1 VTEEVAASAARP
13 LPTGTVTFLRTDVE
27 GSMALS
33 RALGPRW
40 DGVNDT
46 HLRLIRRA
54 VEGADGVVV
63 RTEGDAVFAAFQE
76 AGAGVRAAAAAQR
89 ALADAEWP
97 DGTSIRV
104 RMGVHSGEA
113 HLAGDDYGG
122 YEVSRAARVAATGH
136 GGQVLLSGA
145 AQALVADDLPDGT
158 ELLDLGTFVLKDVP
172 RPERIFQLEVTGL
185 PTTFPPLRAART
197 TVGNLDER
205 LTTFVGRDGP
215 VRELQ
220 GLLATARL
228 ITLTGPGGIGK
239 SSLALE
245 AARSAQHGFAD
256 GAWFVPL
263 ATIDAADGVGP
274 LVARTLGLFDGS
286 QSSAA
291 DTLPRFVADRSM
303 LFVLDNFEHVMDAAT
318 LVNDLVRWSPAS
330 RVMVTSRTPLRVS
343 GEQEYPVTPLGIAV
357 PTGDDGV
364 DDGSPARRLFVD
376 RARAVRP
383 AWDPGPDAAI
393 VDEICRLVD
402 GLPLGI
408 ELAAARV
415 AILPLGAIRDR
426 LAASLPLPG
435 GGSRDAPERQRTLE
449 ATVEWSHGLLTPN
462 LQRAMHR
469 LSVFDGGADVEQ
481 IGAVLADPDEDDGPA
496 GGSIDALDALAQLV
510 EHSLLERDPAPIGVR
525 FRMLRTI
532 QAFAA
537 ALLAADEDEQAI
549 RHRHARAFLVLAAQA
564 KQYEGTLAQVP
575 WIERLSIDEAN
586 LRSAVRWAIE
596 HDTML
601 ALELVAALWRFW
613 QADGHL
619 TEARELADRALA
631 SPEAAAPSVERMWA
645 VSAAG
650 SIAYWQADAA
660 AAHSRY
666 QEQLALA
673 RMLDD
678 ERGVVDALFNLGHT
692 QFIQQAR
699 GDPDYATALAV
710 LEDVVARYRDLGDER
725 GVIRAEWAG
734 SNVLLDQGRNE
745 AATEQMKSLLA
756 EFERIGDAQYHAMA
770 LGSLS
775 WSSFMG
781 GRSDESIGYAARALR
796 ESYDMRDLGTT
807 TISIHVGVLIALIMD
822 RPEVA
827 AQLTGAFEAASER
840 YGVNP
845 PAGLERFLAVQDPFQ
860 TARAA
865 LSPERWEIEYTA
877 GRRMSLGEAVE
888 AVESMAAEL

>member
-1 VTEEVAASAARP
+1 VTEEVTAPAARP

-33 RALGPRW
+33 RALGARW

-54 VEGADGVVV
+54 VEEAGGVVV

-97 DGTSIRV
+97 DGASIRV

-136 GGQVLLSGA
+136 GGQVLLSGP

-158 ELLDLGTFVLKDVP
+158 ELRDLGTYVLKDVP
-172 RPERIFQLEVTGL
+172 RPERIFQLDVPGL
-185 PTTFPPLRAART
+185 PSAFPPLRASRT

-215 VRELQ
+215 VTELK
-220 GLLATARL
+220 GLLTSSRL
-228 ITLTGPGGIGK
+228 VTLTGPGGIGK

-245 AARSAQHGFAD
+245 AARSAQDGFAD

-274 LVARTLGLFDGS
+274 LVARTLGLYDGA

-303 LFVLDNFEHVMDAAT
+303 LFVLDNFEHVMDAAP
-318 LVNDLVRWSPAS
+318 VVSDLVRWSPAS
-330 RVMVTSRTPLRVS
+330 RVLVTSRTPLHVG

-376 RARAVRP
+376 RARAARP
-383 AWDPGPDAAI
+383 GWEPGAHSAI

-415 AILPLGAIRDR
+415 SLLPLRAIRDR
-426 LAASLPLPG
+426 LASSLPLPG
-435 GGSRDAPERQRTLE
+435 TGARDSPARQRTLE
-449 ATVEWSHGLLTPN
+449 ATVEWSHGLLTPD
-462 LQRAMHR
+462 LQHALHR
-469 LSVFDGGADVEQ
+469 LSVFEGGADAEQ
-481 IGAVLADPDEDDGPA
+481 IDAVITVPD
-496 GGSIDALDALAQLV
+496 GGVDSLDALAELV
-510 EHSLLERDPAPIGVR
+510 DRSLLERDPSPIGVR

-537 ALLAADEDEQAI
+537 SRLTADGDDEQV
-549 RHRHARAFLVLAAQA
+549 RRRHARAFLALSRLA
-564 KQYEGTLAQVP
+564 KQDEGTLAQVE
-575 WIERLSIDEAN
+575 WIERLSVDQAN
-586 LRSAVRWAIE
+586 LRSAVRWAIDN
-596 HDTML
+596 DTTL
-601 ALELVAALWRFW
+601 ALELVAAIWRFW
-613 QADGHL
+613 QTDGHL
-619 TEARELADRALA
+619 TEGRALA
-631 SPEAAAPSVERMWA
+631 DQALALPDASAPTIERMWA
-645 VSAAG
+645 VGAAG

-660 AAHSRY
+660 AAHGRY

-673 RMLDD
+673 RALDD
-678 ERGVVDALFNLGHT
+678 KPGIVDALFNLGHT
-692 QFIQQAR
+692 QFIQEAK
-699 GDPDYATALAV
+699 GDPDPSVARAV
-710 LEDVVARYRDLGDER
+710 LEEVQARYRDLGDER

-734 SNVLLDQGRNE
+734 SNILLDTGHIAEAMELMGR
-745 AATEQMKSLLA
+745 LLR
-756 EFERIGDAQYHAMA
+756 EFERLGDAQYHAMA

-775 WSSFMG
+775 WSAYMAG
-781 GRSDESIGYAARALR
+781 ATNEAIGYAARALR
-796 ESYDMRDLGTT
+796 ESYDMLDVGTT
-807 TISIHVGVLIALIMD
+807 TISLHVGVLIALITK
-822 RPEVA
+822 RPDLA
-827 AQLTGAFEAASER
+827 ARLTGAYEVASER
-840 YGVNP
+840 YGVKP
-845 PAGLERFLAVQDPFQ
+845 PAGLERFLAIQNPFQ
-860 TARAA
+860 AARDA
-865 LSPERWEIEYTA
+865 LSPERWEIEYA
-877 GRRMSLGEAVE
+877 LGRRTSLREAVE
-888 AVESMAAEL
+888 LVESMAAAV